1 MKKKLTGLSAIL
13 AAIAAAVIASR
24 GGAHKPE
31 PPVPPPT
38 YTLTVHV
45 FAGDPAADMK
55 ISDALVASGELRAVT
70 DAEGNVNLTGLPAGP
85 RHVCAI
91 VTGLLDACADVTMP
105 VGELNI
111 SLVPPPPV
119 VTLAALSTRGPIF
132 LQGGTPWR
140 WKGVSAFQLLDRFV
154 HGEDIAPF
162 LDAYQGFNVLRVWL
176 YVPRKDWGDRAWDT
190 PTVGQILP
198 FLWAAEA
205 RGFYVEL
212 TLLTD
217 DDPARLARA
226 KELVAQLA
234 AEHPTNLLLEAGNEP
249 QTHKAIDTAALIP
262 ALQASGFPWTT
273 GDYEDSARMQ
283 GTYGV
288 THTARDGEW
297 PRRAHDVLEFYHGG
311 GPNTPDDPP
320 HHAPIIADEPAKLQD
335 VGGDHALDWRAYFA
349 TVSLLGGGGT
359 FHSETGKFG
368 QAPTGEEAQLAREA
382 LTGLDAFP
390 PDAPLGPYSRPVESS
405 LRTYIVGSHMV
416 RIRPTRPPPDGWTC
430 DAAGVI
436 CHR

>member
-1 MKKKLTGLSAIL
+1 MRKKTLSLGAVF
-13 AAIAAAVIASR
+13 AAIAAAVLASR
-24 GGAHKPE
+24 GGGRKPE
-31 PPVPPPT
+31 PPVPQPPTT

-45 FAGDPAADMK
+45 FAGDPAADIK
-55 ISDALVASGELRAVT
+55 IPDALVASGDLRAVT

-91 VTGLLDACADVTMP
+91 VTGLLDACADVTVP
-105 VGELNI
+105 VDGLNI
-111 SLVPPPPV
+111 SLVPPAPPV
-119 VTLAALSTRGPIF
+119 VTLGPLTTRGPIF
-132 LQGGTPWR
+132 LQGDTPWR

-154 HGEDIAPF
+154 HGEDITPF

-190 PTVGQILP
+190 PTVGEILP
-198 FLWAAEA
+198 FLWA
-205 RGFYVEL
+205 VER
-212 TLLTD
+212 
-217 DDPARLARA
+217 ARLLRRVDATHRRQPGTARA
-226 KELVAQLA
+226 REELIAQLA
-234 AEHPTNLLLEAGNEP
+234 EQHPTNLLLEAGNEP

-262 ALQASGFPWTT
+262 AMQASGFPWTT

-320 HHAPIIADEPAKLQD
+320 HHLPIIADEPAKLQD
-335 VGGDHALDWRAYFA
+335 VGGDRPLDWRAYFA
-349 TVSLLGGGGT
+349 AVSLLGGGAT

-368 QAPTGEEAQLAREA
+368 QVPTAEEAQLAREA
-382 LTGLDAFP
+382 
-390 PDAPLGPYSRPVESS
+390 
-405 LRTYIVGSHMV
+405 
-416 RIRPTRPPPDGWTC
+416 
-430 DAAGVI
+430 
-436 CHR
+436 